1 MPGHLVERTL
11 AETRLIGRRVN
22 AAMML
27 ALALLVSLAA
37 PAPAAQDD
45 LVLVSRASGAAG
57 VSGDDEAGGASI
69 SADGRFVA
77 FASAADNLS
86 DEDDRFVDVFVR
98 DLQTHTT
105 TLVSRA
111 SGVAGAAGD
120 DFSDTPSISADGR
133 FVAFVSAARNLS
145 DEDTDAAADI
155 FVRDLL
161 ANTTTLVSRATTA
174 TGYAGD
180 RFSAE
185 PSISA
190 DGRFVAFGSAADN
203 LSDEDDQ
210 HVDVFVRDLQAH
222 TTTLVSRARYPAAGS
237 SNEPSISADG
247 RFVAFRSDADNLS
260 DEDDDRIDDVFVR
273 DLQLRTTTL
282 VSRASSG
289 PGDGHSGR
297 PSISAD
303 GHLVAFESD
312 ATNLSGDDEDGNRDI
327 FLHDPASGGTALV
340 SRASGVTGPAINGG
354 ALEASISADGR
365 FVAFEAEVNGTAGEA
380 QPGQN
385 IFVHDL
391 QTNTTTFVSRA
402 GGASGAAGD
411 ADSFSPSISGDGRFV
426 AFDSEADSLSRE
438 DNDAFGDVFARDVL
452 GPPSLPPT
460 GATTPASR
468 TGAPI
473 PASQTRGPVLRQL
486 RILPRAFRAATTGPA
501 ALPAR
506 RRRSAFVSF
515 TLDRAASVRFAVA
528 RAGRGSRRGFTHRG
542 RAGANR
548 FRLTGRLRGR
558 RLRPGR
564 YRLIATPVDPAG
576 NTGRAHR
583 TTFRLLPLQGRKG
596 AHVERP

>member
-11 AETRLIGRRVN
+11 AERLWIGRRVN
-22 AAMML
+22 GVLLL
-27 ALALLVSLAA
+27 ALALIVSLAA
-37 PAPAAQDD
+37 PARAAKDD
-45 LVLVSRASGAAG
+45 LVLVSRANGTAG

-86 DEDDRFVDVFVR
+86 DEDGQFIDVFVR
-98 DLQTHTT
+98 NVQTHTT

-120 DFSDTPSISADGR
+120 DSSDTPSISADGR
-133 FVAFVSAARNLS
+133 FVAFVSGARNLS
-145 DEDTDAAADI
+145 DEDNDAAADI

-161 ANTTTLVSRATTA
+161 ANTTSLVSRATTA

-190 DGRFVAFGSAADN
+190 DGRLVAFASAADN

-210 HVDVFVRDLQAH
+210 HVDVFVRDLHAH
-222 TTTLVSRARYPAAGS
+222 TTTLVSRATYPAAGN

-247 RFVAFRSDADNLS
+247 RFVAFHSDADNLS
-260 DEDDDRIDDVFVR
+260 DEDDDRTDDVFVR
-273 DLQLRTTTL
+273 DLLQRTTTL
-282 VSRASSG
+282 VSRTSSG

-312 ATNLSGDDEDGNRDI
+312 ARNLSVDDEDGNRDI
-327 FLHDPASGGTALV
+327 FLRDLASGATALV
-340 SRASGVTGPAINGG
+340 SRASGVTGPAIDGG

-365 FVAFEAEVNGTAGEA
+365 FVAFEAEVNNPGGEA
-380 QPGQN
+380 EPGQN

-411 ADSFSPSISGDGRFV
+411 GDSFNPSISGDGRFV
-426 AFDSEADSLSRE
+426 AFDSEADSLSSE
-438 DNDAFGDVFARDVL
+438 DNDAFGDVFARDLL
-452 GPPSLPPT
+452 GAPSVP
-460 GATTPASR
+460 ATEAPMPGSPVPASR
-468 TGAPI
+468 
-473 PASQTRGPVLRQL
+473 PAAPVLGRL
-486 RILPRAFRAATTGPA
+486 RISPRAFQAERGPA

-506 RRRSAFVSF
+506 RRRGAIVSF
-515 TLDRAASVRFAVA
+515 TLDRAASVRFTVE
-528 RAGRGSRRGFTHRG
+528 RAGSGRRGGFTRRG

-548 FRLTGRLRGR
+548 FRLTGRINTR
-558 RLRPGR
+558 RLRPAR
-564 YRLIATPVDPAG
+564 YRLIATPVAD
-576 NTGRAHR
+576 GRRGDTKHTA
-583 TTFRLLPLQGRKG
+583 FRIKP
-596 AHVERP
+596 